1 MEGLKNGREN
11 LQRFTSFK
19 VVMEAVLYFFGIA
32 VLVAS
37 IFLMLDVQ
45 QSRRLNKLTKET
57 INVQPLF
64 LQRSI
69 EQKLNTLNSYLYS
82 SPASSE
88 IVPAPVNKPSG
99 DRSRQELS
107 ARLGIIMSERNSG
120 KISLQDYNGKL
131 NDLLRMTQG
140 VR

>member
-1 MEGLKNGREN
+1 
-11 LQRFTSFK
+11 
-19 VVMEAVLYFFGIA
+19 MEAVLYFFGIA

-57 INVQPLF
+57 KNVQPLF

-131 NDLLRMTQG
+131 NDLLPMTQG